1 MWHLQPWS
9 LTECLS
15 NVHENYRPTV
25 EWIFGEILQENE
37 PVYIAAEASRP
48 NLDEIVSTYSCK
60 SCLVVL
66 TSYRW
71 LRATVDCGPASN
83 DYITYYKQLVGLR
96 SWPLPDKTIP
106 HVWVTPPR
114 LIPKKKYNGRTKLYE
129 NIAPYFTEML
139 LQSLAQVSRKSNF
152 LVEHKGKSYDLIE
165 LSFDTA
171 PGWITFKRDDGDR
184 IYSLRQLSQ
193 QNNGRIPLQ

>member
-1 MWHLQPWS
+1 MSYLKPWS

-25 EWIFGEILQENE
+25 EWIFDEILQGNE

-48 NLDEIVSTYSCK
+48 QLHRNVGTYYSD
-60 SCLVVL
+60 SCLIVV

-71 LRATVDCGPASN
+71 LRAGVDCGPGSN
-83 DYITYYKQLVGLR
+83 DYITYYKELMALR
-96 SWPLPDKTIP
+96 AWPLPDKTIP
-106 HVWVTPPR
+106 HEWVTPPR
-114 LIPKKKYNGRTKLYE
+114 LIPKKKYTGRTKLYE

-139 LQSLAQVSRKSNF
+139 LQSLDHISRKSNF
-152 LVEHKGKSYDLIE
+152 SVEHKGKSYDLIE
-165 LSFDTA
+165 LRFDR
-171 PGWITFKRDDGDR
+171 GWITFKRDDGER
-184 IYSLRQLSQ
+184 IYSLRQLAQ